1 MSDPQ
6 GARRGTGWLYGGGIV
21 LVLAAAVM
29 AVVLFARQRAQ
40 VQASTQQLATE
51 QQKGLTVE
59 VATAH
64 KVAGCGTLRL
74 SGEAHPFNTAVL
86 YAKVSGY
93 LKNISVDKGD
103 AVRANQRVAVIE
115 SPETDKQYQAAVA
128 DAHNKELIA
137 TRAATLVSKGII
149 SLQQADQAEADA
161 AVSEANLEQIG
172 TLKSYEELRAPFSG
186 TITARYADPGALIQ
200 NAAASQT
207 SALPLV
213 EISETSRLRIYVY
226 VDQAHAA
233 FVRTHDAVTILDQ
246 SNPNL

>member
-21 LVLAAAVM
+21 LVLAAAVT
-29 AVVLFARQRAQ
+29 AFVLFTRQRAQ

-51 QQKGLTVE
+51 QQEGLTVE

-64 KVAGCGTLRL
+64 RVPGSDTLRL
-74 SGEAHPFNTAVL
+74 IGEAHASQTAVL

-103 AVRANQRVAVIE
+103 AVRVNQGVAVIE

-137 TRAATLVSKGII
+137 TRSATLVSKGII

-161 AVSEANLEQIG
+161 AVRTFGDWPPSHLC
-172 TLKSYEELRAPFSG
+172 LRG
-186 TITARYADPGALIQ
+186 PGA
-200 NAAASQT
+200 SGVC
-207 SALPLV
+207 SFG
-213 EISETSRLRIYVY
+213 RYR
-226 VDQAHAA
+226 
-233 FVRTHDAVTILDQ
+233 HDSGSGPPGNQGGGAGHSHQRRD
-246 SNPNL
+246 

>member
-1 MSDPQ
+1 MPDPP

-21 LVLAAAVM
+21 LVLAAAVT
-29 AVVLFARQRAQ
+29 AFVLFARQRAQ

-51 QQKGLTVE
+51 QQQGLTVE
-59 VATAH
+59 VASAH
-64 KVAGCGTLRL
+64 KVAGSETLRL
-74 SGEAHPFNTAVL
+74 IGEAHPFQTAVL

-137 TRAATLVSKGII
+137 TRSATLVSKGII

-161 AVSEANLEQIG
+161 AVSQANLEQIG
-172 TLKSYEELRAPFSG
+172 P
-186 TITARYADPGALIQ
+186 
-200 NAAASQT
+200 
-207 SALPLV
+207 
-213 EISETSRLRIYVY
+213 
-226 VDQAHAA
+226 
-233 FVRTHDAVTILDQ
+233 
-246 SNPNL
+246 